1 MPATKDKNIVSDI
14 VEMFEVFKGHP
25 EDKTIDVSTLY
36 FFFNQ
41 QRLLVSE
48 PEFCFFV
55 YKRFNNQKQIT
66 LQEY

>member
-1 MPATKDKNIVSDI
+1 MKNNKEKNIIGEI

-41 QRLLVSE
+41 
-48 PEFCFFV
+48 
-55 YKRFNNQKQIT
+55 
-66 LQEY
+66 